1 MLNQYQ
7 YVNMSHANTE
17 STRQC
22 KVSLSK
28 QNLKKQKKTKKCLF
42 PLNCLCWT
50 VLFAVFK
57 KCRGLNNSCVPLA
70 ISLATVWL
78 HCLHLVQRPKQFSP
92 ITVQPD
98 VRQAEALGRKH
109 SLTDGIHTK
118 AVAVD
123 NYIRSPCLSQEASKD
138 EIRPGA
144 DCLERSCY
152 IMSSTVR
159 LFLLLE
165 RNSELYQSP
174 LTAWLLWL
182 LYVHH
187 FDIQGYCR

>member
-1 MLNQYQ
+1 MQ
-7 YVNMSHANTE
+7 T
-17 STRQC
+17 
-22 KVSLSK
+22 
-28 QNLKKQKKTKKCLF
+28 QNLQGNATFLCQRKTKLCQKKKENLPKKCLF
-42 PLNCLCWT
+42 PLNCLFWT

-57 KCRGLNNSCVPLA
+57 KCRGLTHSCVPLA
-70 ISLATVWL
+70 ISLATAWL
-78 HCLHLVQRPKQFSP
+78 HCLRLVQRPKQFSP

-98 VRQAEALGRKH
+98 VRRAEALGRKH
-109 SLTDGIHTK
+109 SSTDGIHTK

-152 IMSSTVR
+152 VMSSTVR
-159 LFLLLE
+159 LFLLLQ

-174 LTAWLLWL
+174 LTAWLL
-182 LYVHH
+182 
-187 FDIQGYCR
+187 